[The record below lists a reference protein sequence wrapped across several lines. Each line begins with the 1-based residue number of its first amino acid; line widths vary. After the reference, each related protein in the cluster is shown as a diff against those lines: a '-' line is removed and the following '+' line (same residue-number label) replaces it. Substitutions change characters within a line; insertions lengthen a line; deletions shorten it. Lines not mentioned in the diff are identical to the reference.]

1 MKVITLGTGA
11 AVPTLRRGHPAVAL
25 WWDGNYFLFDCGEG
39 TQIQYRRAGL
49 KFSRL
54 SAIFISHL
62 HGDHILG
69 IMGFLMSLEL
79 AEREKPLKI
88 YGPAGIEEYIE
99 TSKRLMCTVFN
110 FDITIHEITE
120 EFLLTEEGYTIRS
133 LPLDHR
139 VFSLGY
145 SFTEHDRPGKFNI
158 KKAKELGIPEGPLY
172 GKLQKGEDVTLAD
185 GRLIKSSDIVGKPL
199 RGRKFVYCGDTRPC
213 ENVIKLAD
221 RADLLIYEGTFDR
234 ESREKAKI
242 SGHSTTEEAAEI
254 AKKSGVKKL
263 IVNHISSRYQDEE
276 LLLSGSRD
284 IFPRLILARDL
295 MEVEIKSVSVDK

>member
-11 AVPTLRRGHPAVAL
+11 AVPTLRRGHPAAAL
-25 WWDGNYFLFDCGEG
+25 WWNGNYFLFDCGEG
-39 TQIQYRRAGL
+39 TQIQYRKSGL

-88 YGPAGIEEYIE
+88 YGPPGIKEYIDV
-99 TSKRLMCTVFN
+99 SRRLMCTVFN
-110 FDITIHEITE
+110 FHITINEITE
-120 EFLLTEEGYTIRS
+120 EFLTVEDGYTIKS
-133 LPLDHR
+133 LPLEHR

-158 KKAKELGIPEGPLY
+158 EKAREMEIPEGPLY
-172 GKLQKGEDVTLAD
+172 GKLQKGEDVILPD
-185 GRLIKSSDIVGKPL
+185 GRLIKSSDIVGKSLP
-199 RGRKFVYCGDTRPC
+199 GRKFVYCGDTRPC
-213 ENVIKLAD
+213 ENVIKLAEN
-221 RADLLIYEGTFDR
+221 ADLLIYEGTFEPEALD
-234 ESREKAKI
+234 KAKI

-254 AKKSGVKKL
+254 AKKSSVKKL
-263 IVNHISSRYQDEE
+263 ILNHISSRYQDEE
-276 LLLSGSRD
+276 QLISRSRE
-284 IFPRLILARDL
+284 IFPGVILAKDL
-295 MEVEIKSVSVDK
+295 MEVEIK

>member
-25 WWDGNYFLFDCGEG
+25 WWNGNYFLFDCGEG
-39 TQIQYRRAGL
+39 TQIQYRKSGL

-88 YGPAGIEEYIE
+88 YGPPGIKEYIDV
-99 TSKRLMCTVFN
+99 SKRLMCTVFN
-110 FDITIHEITE
+110 FHITINEITE
-120 EFLLTEEGYTIRS
+120 EFVMVEEGYTIKS
-133 LPLDHR
+133 LPLEHR

-158 KKAKELGIPEGPLY
+158 EKAREMEIPEGPLY
-172 GKLQKGEDVTLAD
+172 GKLQKGEDVILPD
-185 GRLIKSSDIVGKPL
+185 GRLIKSSDIVGKSLP
-199 RGRKFVYCGDTRPC
+199 GRKFVYCGDTRPC
-213 ENVIKLAD
+213 ENVIKLAEN
-221 RADLLIYEGTFDR
+221 ADLLIYEGTFEPEALD
-234 ESREKAKI
+234 KAKI

-254 AKKSGVKKL
+254 AKKSSVKKL
-263 IVNHISSRYQDEE
+263 ILNHISSRYQDEE
-276 LLLSGSRD
+276 QLISRSRE
-284 IFPRLILARDL
+284 IFPGVILAKDL
-295 MEVEIKSVSVDK
+295 MEVEIK